1 MIPDSE
7 KENLLDYK
15 DSVELFLAAIDGW
28 RTNEL
33 YPHPV
38 CSGIFQLGPFSFFI
52 MCLFRWLRGTRLWSC
67 LHNRWFME
75 TLISNLVIPCLKLKP
90 VKYST

>member
-38 CSGIFQLGPFSFFI
+38 CSGIFQPGPFSFFI
-52 MCLFRWLRGTRLWSC
+52 MWLFRWLRGTRLWSC
-67 LHNRWFME
+67 LHNRWFTE
-75 TLISNLVIPCLKLKP
+75 TLISNFVNTLFKTKAD
-90 VKYST
+90 